1 MLKQK
6 FGTIKNKEEKKMS
19 EIRKYHNEELMKA
32 NLKKQILIAGTEAL
46 ILENVDP
53 GKHIVFLKLSNI
65 LKAYQ
70 DAYDRIKSEIEYHQN
85 AISLDNEIE
94 KSIIENGGEKND
106 SESL

>member
-1 MLKQK
+1 M
-6 FGTIKNKEEKKMS
+6 T
-19 EIRKYHNEELMKA
+19 EIRKYHNQQLMQA
-32 NLKKQILIAGTEAL
+32 NLKKQVLIAGTEAL

-53 GKHIVFLKLSNI
+53 VKHIDFLKLSNI

-70 DAYDRIKSEIEYHQN
+70 DAYDRINSEIEYHQN

-94 KSIIENGGEKND
+94 KNIIEKGGEKND

>member
-1 MLKQK
+1 M
-6 FGTIKNKEEKKMS
+6 T
-19 EIRKYHNEELMKA
+19 EIRKYHNQQLMQA
-32 NLKKQILIAGTEAL
+32 NLKKQVLIAGTEAL

-53 GKHIVFLKLSNI
+53 VKHIDFLKLSNI

-70 DAYDRIKSEIEYHQN
+70 DAYDRIASEIEYHQN

-94 KSIIENGGEKND
+94 KNIIEEGGEKND